1 MAKALLINPSYS
13 RTYGSAKARITS
25 PVYPTLGLATIAA
38 SARQRGHKIVILD
51 LSFQEYDPDSLR
63 QRILEE
69 RPDIVGVTATTPL
82 FNQLRD
88 ISCLVKAISEY
99 IFVVG
104 GGAHPSALPYESLR
118 ESTMDF
124 VAYGEAD
131 ETFAD
136 LMDGR
141 APAETPGLYY
151 RRGDEILSTPP
162 RPLVERVDD
171 LPMPAWDLYP
181 IEEYRARHS
190 RIIVRR
196 PPAAMVEFSRGCVFK
211 CDFCGSRNT
220 MGFGYRKKSP
230 ARCADE
236 MEHLYRLGYRE
247 AILADDIFTSDHNWA
262 LAVCEE
268 LVRRGNKMA
277 WTCTNGIRVDSA
289 NDRLFDTMRRAGCYR
304 VHFGFESGNDTV
316 LKAFGK
322 GGRATVEQGLRA
334 VASARKAGM
343 DTFGMY
349 MVGLSSDTEES
360 MRDTIEFARRAPVD
374 MMRFGVTVPLPGTP
388 MFNDLRRTDKI
399 LSYDWDLYNVYN
411 TRQLFN
417 HPHLSWDIVE
427 QYYQKA
433 YREAFLKNPAFIL
446 RRFIRGVKTGEFFW
460 DLYYTVR
467 FLLAR
472 SENREDI
479 TPYAYRDQ
487 WPAFEFRTDNMR
499 PTLFQQ
505 PRPREGGLAVLSTDN
520 WQRDELALV
529 SLHPLRREPRSSI

>member
-38 SARQRGHKIVILD
+38 SARRRGHEVAILD
-51 LSFQEYDPDSLR
+51 LSFQDYDPQALR
-63 QRILEE
+63 RRIMAE
-69 RPDIVGVTATTPL
+69 RPDIVGITATTPL

-88 ISCLVKAISEY
+88 ISCLVKDVSREIL
-99 IFVVG
+99 VVG
-104 GGAHPSALPYESLR
+104 GGAHPSALPLESMH
-118 ESTMDF
+118 ESRLDF
-124 VAYGEAD
+124 VTYGEAD

-136 LMDGR
+136 LMDGKL
-141 APAETPGLYY
+141 PEDILGLYY
-151 RRGDEILSTPP
+151 RAGEAVLNTLP
-162 RPLVERVDD
+162 RPLIERVDD

-181 IEEYRARHS
+181 IEEYRKRHS

-230 ARCADE
+230 ARCAEE
-236 MEHLYRLGYRE
+236 MELLYRLGYRE

-268 LVRRGNKMA
+268 LIRRGNKMA

-289 NDRLFDTMRRAGCYR
+289 DDRLFETMRRAGCYR
-304 VHFGFESGNDTV
+304 VHFGFESGNDAV
-316 LKAFGK
+316 LKGFGK

-334 VASARKAGM
+334 VSLARKAGM

-360 MRDTIEFARRAPVD
+360 MKDTIQFARRAPVD

-388 MFNDLRRTDKI
+388 MFNELRRMGKI
-399 LSYDWDLYNVYN
+399 LSYDWDRYNVYN
-411 TRQLFN
+411 TVPLFR
-417 HPHLSWDIVE
+417 HPLLPGEVIDR
-427 QYYQKA
+427 YYKKA
-433 YREAFLKNPAFIL
+433 YVEAFLKNPSFIL
-446 RRFIRGVKTGEFFW
+446 RRFLRGIRTGEFFW

-467 FLLAR
+467 FLFAAVDNQEKAM
-472 SENREDI
+472 S
-479 TPYAYRDQ
+479 YAYRDR
-487 WPAFEFRTDNMR
+487 WPEHEFRSDNAR
-499 PTLFQQ
+499 PTVFQQ
-505 PRPREGGLAVLSTDN
+505 PRHEGAAVVLQS
-520 WQRDELALV
+520 
-529 SLHPLRREPRSSI
+529 